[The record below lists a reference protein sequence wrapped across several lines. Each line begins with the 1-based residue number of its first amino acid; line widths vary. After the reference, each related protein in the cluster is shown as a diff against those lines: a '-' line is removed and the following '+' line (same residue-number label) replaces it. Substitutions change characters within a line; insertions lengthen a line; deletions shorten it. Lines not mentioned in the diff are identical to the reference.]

1 MTRHQD
7 QTCSRR
13 NINFSL
19 VYFRQ
24 RENSRALTRLFRQ
37 IEYIRETSV
46 KCARTARFLPVIR
59 FFVRVKRHASNK
71 MLIMQMILFNI
82 M

>member
-1 MTRHQD
+1 MTHH

-37 IEYIRETSV
+37 IEYIRGTTTV
-46 KCARTARFLPVIR
+46 KCARIARFLLIIVSS
-59 FFVRVKRHASNK
+59 FVLKQRVK
-71 MLIMQMILFNI
+71 
-82 M
+82 